1 MSDVAVRKTAAQEL
15 VAQVRSDA
23 FVEQITMALPDNVP
37 ASRFVRSTVTA
48 LLANP
53 DIAKLDGDSV
63 FVALLKAAQ
72 DGLVPDGREAAIVG
86 YSGKAQYLS
95 MVGGIRRIAAEYGW
109 TIDAKVVYAND
120 DFEYELGVE
129 PRLTHRPA
137 MGERGDMVFAYAV
150 GRHKDGRREIE
161 VMDAAEIAKVRKV
174 SRASGK
180 GPWVDWPDRMWEKS
194 VAHRIFKR
202 LPLDPSDKRVT
213 RLIAD
218 AEALGPEASAAMLY
232 GPSGAPF
239 GQVREITQDSSGKG
253 AVSHAAE
260 EELSSPA
267 PPAGG
272 PDDQAPA
279 LAAPSP
285 EPAPVGSQQAAEV
298 VSDEAAASAAPGFP
312 IPQAVVDKAGAMI
325 VQDGWTVES
334 ICADAS
340 GPSWVKWALDPE
352 SDTAGQGVTAAMVD
366 ATRLYVGQK
375 HPELLGGAS

>member
-213 RLIAD
+213 RMIAD
-218 AEALGPEASAAMLY
+218 AEVLGPEASAAMLY
-232 GPSGAPF
+232 GPGGATF
-239 GQVREITQDSSGKG
+239 QARKISSGP
-253 AVSHAAE
+253 V
-260 EELSSPA
+260 PTD
-267 PPAGG
+267 
-272 PDDQAPA
+272 PDTENEADGNQ
-279 LAAPSP
+279 
-285 EPAPVGSQQAAEV
+285 PVPYEGSQQAAEV
-298 VSDEAAASAAPGFP
+298 VSDEAATSAATGFP

-352 SDTAGQGVTAAMVD
+352 SDTIGQGVTAAMVD

-375 HPELLGGAS
+375 HPELLGGSS